1 MRIEISHQSEYSYDQ
16 DGGTT
21 VQALRLTPPPGP
33 GQRIEAWQV
42 EAPGIAQAASYV
54 DAFGNRVHLIASGS
68 SAVPLVVTA
77 TGVVETTDTTG
88 IAGMTPAAAS
98 PDVYLR
104 GTKITAPSPA
114 IAALAESVHARLNNA
129 TDHMTTLHAL
139 MDRIHSQ
146 VSYEISTTDAATSAA
161 EAYAGGHGVCQD
173 HAHIFIS
180 AARHL
185 EIPCRYTTGY
195 LLTSGGPTEPA
206 HHAWAEALVPHLGW
220 IGFDP
225 ANNTCPT
232 EAYVRLAVG
241 LDAGMAAP
249 IRGVRRGPGVERL
262 VVTVA
267 VRQIG
272 QQQQQQQ
279 QQQQS

>member
-21 VQALRLTPPPGP
+21 VQALRLTPPAGP
-33 GQRIEAWQV
+33 GQSIEAWQV
-42 EAPGIAQAASYV
+42 QAPGIAQAASYV
-54 DAFGNRVHLIASGS
+54 DAFGNRVHLIASGG
-68 SAVPLVVTA
+68 SATPLVITA
-77 TGVVETTDTTG
+77 TGIVQTTDTSG

-98 PDVYLR
+98 PEVYLR
-104 GTKITAPSPA
+104 DTKITAPSPA
-114 IAALAESVHARLNNA
+114 IIAMAQSVHAQTNGA
-129 TDHMTTLHAL
+129 TDHMATLHAL
-139 MDRIHSQ
+139 LDRIHRE
-146 VSYEISTTDAATSAA
+146 VAYEISTTHAATSAA
-161 EAYAGGHGVCQD
+161 EAYAGGRGVCQD

-185 EIPCRYTTGY
+185 DIPCRYTTGY
-195 LLTSGGPTEPA
+195 LVTSGAATEAA

-225 ANNTCPT
+225 ANNPCPT
-232 EAYVRLAVG
+232 DAYVRLAVG
-241 LDAGMAAP
+241 LDAAMAAP
-249 IRGVRRGPGVERL
+249 IRGVRRGPGTERL

-267 VRQIG
+267 VRQIE
-272 QQQQQQQ
+272 QQQQQQ

>member
-33 GQRIEAWQV
+33 GQRIESWQV
-42 EAPGIAQAASYV
+42 QAPGIAQAAAYV
-54 DAFGNRVHLIASGS
+54 DAFGNRVHLIASAGGKLPS
-68 SAVPLVVTA
+68 VITA
-77 TGVVETTDTTG
+77 GGIVETNDTAG
-88 IAGMTPAAAS
+88 IAGMTAEAAS
-98 PDVYLR
+98 AEVYLR

-114 IAALAESVHARLNNA
+114 IIALAHSVHVRAPGG
-129 TDHMTTLHAL
+129 TDHMATLHGL
-139 MDRIHSQ
+139 MERIHAD
-146 VSYEISTTDAATSAA
+146 VAYEISTTDAATSAA
-161 EAYAGGHGVCQD
+161 AAYAGGHGVCQD

-195 LLTSGGPTEPA
+195 LLTSGATAEAA

-232 EAYVRLAVG
+232 DAYVRLAVG
-241 LDAGMAAP
+241 LDAAMAAP

-267 VRQIG
+267 VRQLG
-272 QQQQQQQ
+272 QQQQ
-279 QQQQS
+279 